1 MISNENRYLGRAY
14 ECLTNLSEDEL
25 KRLEYE
31 AREKAIR
38 DYNHQMRTNW
48 EDGHEEG
55 MKEGI
60 KEGMKEGI
68 KEGMKEGIKEGMQ
81 LAKNVFRLSIDGKT
95 MDEIAKEL
103 QISVEQVK
111 EILE

>member
-60 KEGMKEGI
+60 KEGM
-68 KEGMKEGIKEGMQ
+68 Q

>member
-68 KEGMKEGIKEGMQ
+68 KEGMQ